1 MAVAKPSAPIH
12 LAISKWCP
20 SADTRHPPRRR
31 LCPTVLVALHSSQ
44 LLLRHA
50 AAWYALPALFPTPL
64 DPSPALACSILGHH
78 STLGTVAR
86 AQATASPG
94 HSRGG
99 GATAAETSE
108 IQVV

>member
-1 MAVAKPSAPIH
+1 LSPP
-12 LAISKWCP
+12 L
-20 SADTRHPPRRR
+20 PPRRR

-86 AQATASPG
+86 AQATASHG
-94 HSRGG
+94 HSGG
-99 GATAAETSE
+99 GGGWRGRLTVYLPRLPAAYRMCPNFWAMLGS
-108 IQVV
+108 